1 MATYTIT
8 RAMGNSYSSASTTQN
23 LVTGDTLVVT
33 LTGLTVNNLLVVA
46 QSVGG
51 LSPTN
56 AQYISVN
63 STTQTLTFTASS
75 TGAFTKRFFQIG
87 SFVYAQ
93 VTGTITT
100 SASIAIQ
107 DGAQRSQG
115 DTITVDYSGPSGT
128 LYYNSTHA
136 SQYSAFNPQ
145 TGTLSGGSGSF
156 TATANQPLTNTGN
169 PTASRSSLQFS
180 LRENNTNGSI
190 LTTSNTIQVFA
201 TPSTP
206 STITATNV
214 GSTSLTVTAS
224 GQVSGTGS
232 NFGNFEVSDP
242 NGHPTNGP
250 WNSSGTTFTGL
261 ASGTSFTFYARRVN
275 GVAISS
281 SSSAVSLST
290 TGATAVAPTMNA
302 SYGFISD
309 GIGLFGNP
317 SGSTNGTVQYEWE
330 RVSGGPGA
338 YNNGFQTSANLGV
351 GIRYANGG
359 EWLGSTWRV
368 RARAVQGSS
377 TVFSSYSSVTLPSAP
392 TINAPTEVAEGA
404 TGYASVSMP
413 GAGGKTLYWTLLPL
427 VQFETLSQR
436 EGSVTLTSSGTGS
449 IPITPEPDNTT
460 EGDVTGTVKVYIM
473 PTKDETYEFLGS
485 DTFNIDDTSTGVG
498 TVTDFTSVSVSVAN
512 NADDRATVTVTG
524 SGGSGG
530 TPEFNVSEFASGPGA
545 SGWTTGTV
553 QAPRGQSFYFWARRR
568 SGGEVR
574 TGLVAIPFLS
584 DAPTGSPTFSSLSP
598 GSSSAIR
605 TTVNNTSSV
614 NLISTDDFVQVTL
627 GNVSNFDQYRLY
639 ATAGQSHVVNRWSLT
654 INGASPTG
662 NLVNNIPN
670 TAGLSTTYQLQGR
683 RLPSFG
689 GSHNGG
695 AGLNAALGTST
706 AAFSDIPGQILTVT
720 RDANFTLTASPNPV
734 TEGNSVTFTL
744 GAPASLAAGTS
755 VGFELSGVTTD
766 DINLSSLTD
775 SFTIPAS
782 GSATK
787 VIGITSDS
795 ITEGDETITMTL
807 DESSSL
813 GIALGTVSASSVITG
828 QTAGGTGPDTTGGG
842 TGTFGIEIRNT
853 NQNVI
858 LDSNMRVAN
867 FRDSASTTAPTT
879 LFQGT
884 NVTDSATLGF
894 MTAWDGSGFEHPIL
908 TRTTNGLSVTKKNL
922 GTLNS
927 GSANQLGIVLNSNP
941 PQSATLKVVLVEY

>member
-33 LTGLTVNNLLVVA
+33 LTGLSSSGLLVVGGS
-46 QSVGG
+46 SV
-51 LSPTN
+51 LSPSVS
-56 AQYISVN
+56 QYIPIS
-63 STTQTLTFTASS
+63 STTQTLTFTATS
-75 TGAFTKRFFQIG
+75 TGSYLVTFFQLG
-87 SFVYAQ
+87 SFKQAQ

-107 DGAQRSQG
+107 GGAQRSQG
-115 DTITVDYSGPSGT
+115 DTITVNYSGPSGT
-128 LYYNSTHA
+128 LYYNSTHT

-156 TATANQPLTNTGN
+156 TVTANQPLTNTGN
-169 PTASRSSLQFS
+169 PTASRGSLQFS
-180 LRENNTNGSI
+180 LRQGSATTGL

-302 SYGFISD
+302 SYGFISN

-351 GIRYANGG
+351 GIRYSNGG

-377 TVFSSYSSVTLPSAP
+377 TVFSSYSTVTLPSAP
-392 TINAPTEVAEGA
+392 TINAPSSVGEGA
-404 TGYASVSMP
+404 TGSASVSMS
-413 GAGGKTLYWTLLPL
+413 GAGGKTLYWTLLPATDFESA
-427 VQFETLSQR
+427 VQQ
-436 EGSVTLTSSGTGS
+436 GSVSLNSSGSGTIS
-449 IPITPEPDNTT
+449 ISPFADQTT
-460 EGDVTGTVKVYIM
+460 EGAETGTLKLYVM
-473 PTKDETYEFLGS
+473 PTKNETYEFLGS
-485 DTFNIDDTSTGVG
+485 DTFTINDFSTGAG
-498 TVTDFTSVSVSVAN
+498 SVTDFTSASASVAN
-512 NADDRATVTVTG
+512 NASSNATVTVTG

-530 TPEFNVSEFASGPGA
+530 TAEFNVSNSTTAPTA
-545 SGWTTGTV
+545 GWTTGTV
-553 QAPRGQSFYFWARRR
+553 SAPRGTSRYFWARRR

-574 TGLVAIPFLS
+574 TSLVAIPYLS
-584 DAPTGSPTFSSLSP
+584 DAPTGSPSFGTPSP
-598 GSSSAIR
+598 G
-605 TTVNNTSSV
+605 T
-614 NLISTDDFVQVTL
+614 NLVGTYS
-627 GNVSNFDQYRLY
+627 GNVTVPITGTNAADQYRIVSSDY
-639 ATAGQSHVVNRWSLT
+639 APVYNSNYVSTSQTGVWALTFTGNQSAAT
-654 INGASPTG
+654 IGATHLPSVAGASR
-662 NLVNNIPN
+662 IFKI
-670 TAGLSTTYQLQGR
+670 QGR
-683 RLPSFG
+683 RLVTKGAEPRS
-689 GSHNGG
+689 NGTGKASRGEQNFPGHAQDWDDITG
-695 AGLNAALGTST
+695 AT
-706 AAFSDIPGQILTVT
+706 LTIT
-720 RDANFTLTASPNPV
+720 RDSSFTLTASPNPV

-828 QTAGGTGPDTTGGG
+828 QTAGGTGPVTTGGG